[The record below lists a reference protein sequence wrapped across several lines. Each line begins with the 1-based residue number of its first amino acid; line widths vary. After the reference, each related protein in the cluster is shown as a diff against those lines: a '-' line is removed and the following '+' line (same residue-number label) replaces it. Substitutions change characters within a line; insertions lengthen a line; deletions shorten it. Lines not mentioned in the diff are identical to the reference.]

1 MSSVFTRQAA
11 ATRQRVHAAMLDG
24 SVANTA
30 RLIPYDGADELPPG
44 ICPGS
49 RGPAPPNTDHEDT
62 PQGCGHWQFGTLCQ
76 LVVMHR
82 RFVNSVTRDGYGTA
96 RELDV
101 AAHQHLRVREAYV
114 TQSHGTALYLYE
126 PSRRPYDRR
135 TVVDTRMLVAYRR
148 LTKPEHAAR
157 GSRYADDDDVTRW

>member
-1 MSSVFTRQAA
+1 
-11 ATRQRVHAAMLDG
+11 
-24 SVANTA
+24 
-30 RLIPYDGADELPPG
+30 
-44 ICPGS
+44 
-49 RGPAPPNTDHEDT
+49 
-62 PQGCGHWQFGTLCQ
+62 
-76 LVVMHR
+76 
-82 RFVNSVTRDGYGTA
+82 
-96 RELDV
+96 
-101 AAHQHLRVREAYV
+101 VREAYV